1 MTEKYFRHYPNL
13 DFDVKNDG
21 NLIQAK
27 DIFRN
32 IRISSQSLD
41 SIVGLSLIHI

>member
-1 MTEKYFRHYPNL
+1 MTEKYFRHYPTGN
-13 DFDVKNDG
+13 FDLKNSG

-32 IRISSQSLD
+32 IRVSSD
-41 SIVGLSLIHI
+41 AEDEENYWI